1 MSKSKQNISDFGG
14 HSKWIALVISK
25 LDIRESFFLGKVLLD
40 NNEYTVN
47 IQTIRREKVL
57 KLPFEM
63 ALKNQ
68 KALVRMSGPNG
79 VVIEDLLPYK
89 GESEWVEIDSDFI
102 TFYAADHQD
111 QFDRLEIIDDFSEIQ
126 KRL

>member
-1 MSKSKQNISDFGG
+1 MGYDF
-14 HSKWIALVISK
+14 VISK
-25 LDIRESFFLGKVLLD
+25 LDIRESFFLGKAHF
-40 NNEYTVN
+40 NNDEYTVN

-57 KLPFEM
+57 KLPFGM
-63 ALKNQ
+63 VLKNQ

-89 GESEWVEIDSDFI
+89 GESEWVEIDSDLI

-111 QFDRLEIIDDFSEIQ
+111 QFTRLEIIDNFSDV
-126 KRL
+126 

>member
-1 MSKSKQNISDFGG
+1 MGYDF
-14 HSKWIALVISK
+14 VISK

-57 KLPFEM
+57 KLPFGM
-63 ALKNQ
+63 VLKNQ
-68 KALVRMSGPNG
+68 KALVRLSGPNG

-89 GESEWVEIDSDFI
+89 GESEWVEIDSDLI

-111 QFDRLEIIDDFSEIQ
+111 QFDRLEIIDDFSGI
-126 KRL
+126 

>member
-1 MSKSKQNISDFGG
+1 MGYDF
-14 HSKWIALVISK
+14 VISK

-57 KLPFEM
+57 KLTIGKV
-63 ALKNQ
+63 LKNQ
-68 KALVRMSGPNG
+68 KALVRMSGRNG

-89 GESEWVEIDSDFI
+89 GESEWVEIDSDLI

-111 QFDRLEIIDDFSEIQ
+111 QFDRLEIIDDFSEI
-126 KRL
+126 